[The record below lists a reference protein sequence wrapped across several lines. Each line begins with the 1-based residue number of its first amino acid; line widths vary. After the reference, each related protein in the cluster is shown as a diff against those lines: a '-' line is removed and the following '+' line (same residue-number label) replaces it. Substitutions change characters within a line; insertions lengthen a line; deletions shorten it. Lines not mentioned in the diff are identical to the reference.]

1 MREHRN
7 GPGAKRRAFHEEEV
21 DAEGSWAIS
30 YGDMVTL
37 LLTFFI
43 LFFNVN
49 QKATTES
56 RKLQT
61 ALLAELGAKASDA
74 SHDYGKQEPHLN
86 VGPVVDSASIDEATM
101 KSWGGVPHEVGSRIL
116 IEFPAVSFFDF
127 GKTKVTKEGEVS
139 LHRFVDHYI
148 RYAGGNNLVIK
159 AFTDDVK
166 VDREKS
172 IREGRKYEDNLELS
186 ALRAVAAMRVLQH
199 AGIPLNRMRISGNGE
214 MDREIRKLA
223 SAEPRVGKSK
233 GNPLSRKVVLVVEP
247 VVPEVPHLEKEKS

>member
-1 MREHRN
+1 MRSHRGGN
-7 GPGAKRRAFHEEEV
+7 GARRRSPHEEEV

-49 QKATTES
+49 QKATQEA

-61 ALLAELGAKASDA
+61 AILAQLGPKAADDAKDR
-74 SHDYGKQEPHLN
+74 GKPEPKLN
-86 VGPVVDSASIDEATM
+86 SGPVADSVSIDEQTAKT
-101 KSWGGVPHEVGSRIL
+101 WGGVPHEIGSRIL
-116 IEFPAVSFFDF
+116 IEFPEVSFYDF
-127 GKTKVTKEGEVS
+127 SATKVNKAGEAA
-139 LHRFVDHYI
+139 LRRFTS
-148 RYAGGNNLVIK
+148 RYVQYAAGNTLVIK

-186 ALRAVAAMRVLQH
+186 ALRSIAAMRILQH

-214 MDREIRKLA
+214 MDGEIRKIA
-223 SAEPRVGKSK
+223 SAGALPKK
-233 GNPLSRKVVLVVEP
+233 GTPLARKVVLVVEP
-247 VVPEVPHLEKEKS
+247 IVTQKEKS

>member
-1 MREHRN
+1 MRSHRTST
-7 GPGAKRRAFHEEEV
+7 GSKRRVSIEEEV

-49 QKATTES
+49 QKATQET

-61 ALLAELGAKASDA
+61 ALLAELGAKASDQ
-74 SHDYGKQEPHLN
+74 SRDLGKQEPKLN
-86 VGPVVDSASIDEATM
+86 TGKVADSTSIDEQTM
-101 KSWGGVPHEVGSRIL
+101 KTWGGVPHEVGSRIL
-116 IEFPAVSFFDF
+116 IEFPEISFYEFSA
-127 GKTKVTKEGEVS
+127 TKVNKAGDAA
-139 LHRFVDHYI
+139 LQRFTDHYI
-148 RYAGGNNLVIK
+148 SYAGSNNLVIK

-166 VDREKS
+166 VDRERS

-186 ALRAVAAMRVLQH
+186 ALRAIAAMRILQK

-223 SAEPRVGKSK
+223 SAAVAAHQK
-233 GNPLSRKVVLVVEP
+233 GNPLSRKVVLVIEP
-247 VVPEVPHLEKEKS
+247 VVPEVPHVKKEPS